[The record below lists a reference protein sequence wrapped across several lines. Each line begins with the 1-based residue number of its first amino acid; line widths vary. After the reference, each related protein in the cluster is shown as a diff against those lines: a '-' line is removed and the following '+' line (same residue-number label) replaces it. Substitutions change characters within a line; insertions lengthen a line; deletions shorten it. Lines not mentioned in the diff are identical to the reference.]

1 MSAHGQRE
9 RETERERENCGA
21 FLLAR
26 QVCGTPTV
34 SEAHVLLYFTLL
46 CFAVLYFASLYSSLL
61 FLIVLTTQSLES
73 IGIHPRCKSRA
84 LRAHPAII
92 MIRGLQAYLHDRGLT
107 QSAPLSALKDTRLG
121 IDLSFYL
128 KQLLSSPSTS
138 EPLVAALGGAPIAL
152 ISHIENDLR
161 ALERARVKPVFV
173 LNGIQP
179 NKRVRPFSY
188 EDPRVKQ
195 RHRAWEA
202 YENGQVD
209 VTHSLLSASN
219 SVHHPDLYRA
229 ILRALRHRN
238 VEFLVAP
245 YLASG
250 QLVSLERH
258 SKSYV
263 HAIYGATEI
272 LLFDRVERVITSLNL
287 SESTFQFVSKH
298 AILNELRCNEEQFLD
313 IGLLAGSDLC
323 ATFPALQDSSLG
335 APPQH
340 PGAPPNLRQINE
352 LVKQYKGGYPLV
364 AAFEGHPTVS
374 KINYV
379 DQFCRARTIVKF
391 CLVLSAE
398 EGRVLPLPLATPPPP
413 ISIGNAPH
421 AAANGAGVGAAAG
434 GTSILTAA
442 DVPVDIH
449 EVFSHRLP
457 DEVFL
462 HLSRGLVGAQVLSCL
477 TSGHVIEA
485 PPLDNGETED
495 YRRYVRETL
504 TETPQSPRCVAVA
517 LAAAVLN
524 GFWSSRKI
532 TGIYYFAPS
541 VDHVIPH
548 DSAATLQLINRVN
561 QWNVSNR
568 FIEEELRRQNSSTI
582 DIALCLGATTSE
594 QLASRTKTPRVK
606 MPDGSTWALEKKDEI
621 VANTIWR
628 MLELRGF
635 LNHAHLHTPYARALY
650 LGLKNSKLNDK
661 LQEAL
666 FVALELLRGGAL
678 HANYFG
684 GKSYSGGPSYGDE
697 VDKRHMLLVM
707 RAVSVLQMGFK
718 PLAWTA
724 PLSRELLVFNGFV
737 KSTTRAMRNLVE
749 MISMSLLLRGD
760 ARRKRD
766 DYIDISLS
774 LPFQAD
780 VNTGMG
786 ILVKCYLDGLLTYRG
801 RPISADQVNDADVI
815 DAKSSVLLALDD
827 TFANVKHIK
836 HELARSFRFWH
847 SLLLAVNTL
856 AAENAI
862 SPHIVHQFNAANHW
876 LSPLAQLP
884 P

>member
-1 MSAHGQRE
+1 
-9 RETERERENCGA
+9 
-21 FLLAR
+21 
-26 QVCGTPTV
+26 
-34 SEAHVLLYFTLL
+34 
-46 CFAVLYFASLYSSLL
+46 
-61 FLIVLTTQSLES
+61 
-73 IGIHPRCKSRA
+73 
-84 LRAHPAII
+84 

-107 QSAPLSALKDTRLG
+107 QTAPLSALKDTRLG
-121 IDLSFYL
+121 IDLSYYL

-138 EPLVAALGGAPIAL
+138 EPLVAALGGPPIAL

-161 ALERARVKPVFV
+161 ALEKARIKPVFI

-179 NKRVRPFSY
+179 NKRIRPFSY

-209 VTHSLLSASN
+209 VTHSLLSAS
-219 SVHHPDLYRA
+219 SSLHHPDLYRA
-229 ILRALRHRN
+229 ILRAFRHRN

-245 YLASG
+245 YLATA

-263 HAIYGATEI
+263 HAIYGPTEV
-272 LLFDRVERVITSLNL
+272 LLFDRVERLITSLNL
-287 SESTFQFVSKH
+287 SESTFHFVNKH
-298 AILNELRCNEEQFLD
+298 SILNELRCNEEQFLD

-335 APPQH
+335 ATPPH
-340 PGAPPNLRQINE
+340 AGAPPNLRQIND

-364 AAFEGHPTVS
+364 AAFEAHPIVS

-379 DQFCRARTIVKF
+379 DQFCRSRTIVKF

-413 ISIGNAPH
+413 VSIGSAPH
-421 AAANGAGVGAAAG
+421 HVAPNGAGPAAG
-434 GTSILTAA
+434 GASIGSSTGATPILTAA
-442 DVPVDIH
+442 DVPLDIH
-449 EVFSHRLP
+449 DVFSHRLP

-462 HLSRGLVGAQVLSCL
+462 HLSRGLVGPQVLSSL

-485 PPLDNGETED
+485 PPLDNGESED

-504 TETPQSPRCVAVA
+504 TETPQSPRCVSVA

-541 VDHVIPH
+541 ADHPIPH

-582 DIALCLGATTSE
+582 DIALCLGATTSD

-606 MPDGSTWALEKKDEI
+606 MPDGSISALERKDEI

-650 LGLKNSKLNDK
+650 LALKKSKLNDK
-661 LQEAL
+661 LQEPL
-666 FVALELLRGGAL
+666 FLALELLRGGAL

-684 GKSYSGGPSYGDE
+684 GRSYSGGPSYGDE
-697 VDKRHMLLVM
+697 TEKRHMLLVM
-707 RAVSVLQMGFK
+707 RTVSLLQMTYK
-718 PLAWTA
+718 PSAWSA
-724 PLSRELLVFNGFV
+724 PLSRELLVFNSFV
-737 KSTTRAMRNLVE
+737 KSTSRAMRNLVE
-749 MISMSLLLRGD
+749 MISLSLLLRGD
-760 ARRKRD
+760 ARRNRD
-766 DYIDISLS
+766 DFIDISLS
-774 LPFQAD
+774 LPFQTD

-801 RPISADQVNDADVI
+801 GPVLEHQVDDAEVVE
-815 DAKSSVLLALDD
+815 AKQGVLGALDD
-827 TFANVKHIK
+827 TFSNVRDIK
-836 HELARSFRFWH
+836 QELGRSFRFWD
-847 SLLLAVNTL
+847 AVLVAVETL
-856 AAENAI
+856 DGENAI
-862 SPHIVHQFNAANHW
+862 SKEVVTQFRDAERW
-876 LSPLAQLP
+876 LRPLAKLP
-884 P
+884 GVM